1 MSKSLTRTGRK
12 RKRDTST
19 GWIPT
24 KRILSDISYS
34 LSTDSPVKVYKFLE
48 HIGSITRVSFDQ
60 GLSSLLL
67 LSCEVGNFEVFD
79 DLFHLSLPLFSID
92 HVYTYNTSY
101 FPLSLS
107 SDEATHEEITVV
119 QNLDLTTCRT
129 NTLLHIAAENYNL
142 DSVMLL
148 VQHGATVDVVNC
160 CGRTPLMV
168 GVRSKEV
175 TEYLIGV
182 GANVNHRDKDEYS
195 ALMLVVIYNLNISIF
210 KVLLD
215 AGAQPYVCDIYGNS
229 LLSIISSDRS
239 TYALVYL
246 EELFSRGVFPDCDT
260 HGQLQYSDC
269 PLYLKNTSPIVRE
282 CFSTAKD
289 TRNSQM
295 HKLSLKYQALLN
307 YLPPEPFREHFA
319 ELLEEKAKC
328 GLRFDHPAPIP
339 TYRNRKEVQS
349 PEELLELMLSPNSA
363 VELVYQWLI
372 MTERLSGCIADDVF
386 VGLAPHKGFTQ
397 ERICKWQIA
406 DSLPVLLRLTEIIL
420 YRLNQTRFSRNVGEL
435 IWIVLHMFYS
445 VMNENGYKKVKP
457 SEDEIIQLN
466 LILSNISQAVEQR
479 RNTISQEHIHGH
491 DVSVLVLPIS
501 NHCMQYN
508 LWWLLIRVFFSIYKY
523 GSSFINL
530 KVAEDLLHAFKFL
543 PSLRPFTSDSTILIE
558 CLCRG
563 YDLSFTSFLL
573 RIGAEELVNIPDSD
587 WDYPIH
593 IAIYFHKSRLVS
605 LFLQHG
611 AHPDVVNS
619 EGLDPIHSTDNV
631 DIINILLQHFPLPL
645 CCLAACTIVKS
656 KIPYKQMD
664 LPSHIKKFINL
675 HDSVKM

>member
-1 MSKSLTRTGRK
+1 MSKSLTQTGRK
-12 RKRDTST
+12 RKRDIST

-24 KRILSDISYS
+24 KRIISDISYS

-48 HIGSITRVSFDQ
+48 HMESITRVSFDH

-67 LSCEVGNFEVFD
+67 LSCEVGNFEVFN

-92 HVYTYNTSY
+92 HVYTYNISY

-107 SDEATHEEITVV
+107 SSDEATSEEITVV
-119 QNLDLTTCRT
+119 QNLDLNTCRT
-129 NTLLHIAAENYNL
+129 NTLLHIAAESC
-142 DSVMLL
+142 DPDIVAFL
-148 VQHGATVDVVNC
+148 VQHGATVDTLNC

-168 GVRSKEV
+168 GIRSKEV

-210 KVLLD
+210 KLLLD

-229 LLSIISSDRS
+229 LLSLISSCRCTDP
-239 TYALVYL
+239 LVYL
-246 EELFSRGVFPDCDT
+246 EELFSHGVFPDCDT

-269 PLYLKNTSPIVRE
+269 PLYLKNTSPIVWE

-289 TRNSQM
+289 LRNSQM
-295 HKLSLKYQALLN
+295 HRLSLKYQALLS

-328 GLRFDHPAPIP
+328 GLHFHPAPIP
-339 TYRNRKEVQS
+339 TYRNRKEIQS
-349 PEELLELMLSPNSA
+349 PEELSQLMLSPNSA

-372 MTERLSGCIADDVF
+372 MTERLSGCIADEVF
-386 VGLAPHKGFTQ
+386 AELAHCLTH
-397 ERICKWQIA
+397 ERISKWQIA
-406 DSLPVLLRLTEIIL
+406 DSSPVLLRLTEIIL

-435 IWIVLHMFYS
+435 IWIVLRLFHS
-445 VMNENGYKKVKP
+445 VMNENGYKEVKP

-479 RNTISQEHIHGH
+479 RNTISQEHTHGH
-491 DVSVLVLPIS
+491 NVSGLVLQIPK
-501 NHCMQYN
+501 HVTQYN
-508 LWWLLIRVFFSIYKY
+508 LWRLVFRVFFSIYKY

-543 PSLRPFTSDSTILIE
+543 PSLRPFLSSSTILIE
-558 CLCRG
+558 CLYRG
-563 YDLSFTSFLL
+563 HDFSFTSFLL
-573 RIGAEELVNIPDSD
+573 QIGAEELVNIPNSD
-587 WDYPIH
+587 WVYPID
-593 IAIYFHKSRLVS
+593 IPICFQKSKLVS
-605 LFLQHG
+605 LLLQHG

-619 EGLDPIHSTDNV
+619 KGLDPIHSTDNV
-631 DIINILLQHFPLPL
+631 DIINLLLQHYPLPL

>member
-1 MSKSLTRTGRK
+1 MSKSLSRTGRK
-12 RKRDTST
+12 RKRDMST

-48 HIGSITRVSFDQ
+48 HMESITPVSFDQ

-92 HVYTYNTSY
+92 HVYTYNISY
-101 FPLSLS
+101 LPLSLS
-107 SDEATHEEITVV
+107 SSDKATCTSEEITVF
-119 QNLDLTTCRT
+119 QNLDLNTCRT
-129 NTLLHIAAENYNL
+129 NTLLHIAAENCDL
-142 DSVMLL
+142 DIVRCL

-168 GVRSKEV
+168 GVWSKEV

-210 KVLLD
+210 KLLLD

-229 LLSIISSDRS
+229 LLSLITSRKS
-239 TYALVYL
+239 TDPLVYL

-289 TRNSQM
+289 PRNSQM
-295 HKLSLKYQALLN
+295 HRLSLKYQALLN

-328 GLRFDHPAPIP
+328 GLHFDHPAPIP

-349 PEELLELMLSPNSA
+349 PEELSQLMLSPNSA

-372 MTERLSGCIADDVF
+372 MTERLSGCIADEVF
-386 VGLAPHKGFTQ
+386 AELAPH
-397 ERICKWQIA
+397 
-406 DSLPVLLRLTEIIL
+406 SLTHE
-420 YRLNQTRFSRNVGEL
+420 
-435 IWIVLHMFYS
+435 
-445 VMNENGYKKVKP
+445 
-457 SEDEIIQLN
+457 
-466 LILSNISQAVEQR
+466 
-479 RNTISQEHIHGH
+479 
-491 DVSVLVLPIS
+491 
-501 NHCMQYN
+501 
-508 LWWLLIRVFFSIYKY
+508 
-523 GSSFINL
+523 
-530 KVAEDLLHAFKFL
+530 
-543 PSLRPFTSDSTILIE
+543 
-558 CLCRG
+558 
-563 YDLSFTSFLL
+563 
-573 RIGAEELVNIPDSD
+573 
-587 WDYPIH
+587 
-593 IAIYFHKSRLVS
+593 
-605 LFLQHG
+605 
-611 AHPDVVNS
+611 
-619 EGLDPIHSTDNV
+619 
-631 DIINILLQHFPLPL
+631 
-645 CCLAACTIVKS
+645 
-656 KIPYKQMD
+656 
-664 LPSHIKKFINL
+664 
-675 HDSVKM
+675 